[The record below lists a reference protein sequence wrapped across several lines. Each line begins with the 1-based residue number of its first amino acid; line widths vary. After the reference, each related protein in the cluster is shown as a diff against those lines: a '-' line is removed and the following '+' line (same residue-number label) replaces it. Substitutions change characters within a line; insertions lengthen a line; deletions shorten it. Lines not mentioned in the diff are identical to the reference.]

1 MNDLVY
7 SLNGGLVTDQNKIS
21 TISKVDINSIQKLIR
36 NYKQDL
42 ECFGELGFELQKI
55 AKTNKKIY
63 FLNEQQATLLLTY
76 MKNSESV
83 RNAKK
88 VLVFAFYQMK
98 EKLRSLE
105 QEQEKARFKSL
116 SDENQRL
123 NSLNHHQKIGYKS
136 QLKQQKEKYEN
147 KIKALKYDLENKKE
161 LSFKRKL
168 SQKELLELRKIL
180 AKDYNI
186 VCFKE
191 WEMSLFAEKIGK
203 NSVFEVVLNKLEKEL
218 NYWKNYEKYEEKW
231 KKNIKEL
238 KMKLVDKLKKAYD
251 YKKELY
257 KAEKG
262 SSSKEYHIENAEI
275 FQDFIELEL
284 LQCEDIERRYF
295 LMQIYRYGYQNIRS
309 LNSKLAFKAKL
320 DNDDINF
327 IKILKEANILHALNE
342 IYTTKE
348 VKKIAKD

>member
-21 TISKVDINSIQKLIR
+21 TISKVDINSIQRLIR

-63 FLNEQQATLLLTY
+63 YLNEQQATLLLTY

-105 QEQEKARFKSL
+105 QEQEKARFKTL
-116 SDENQRL
+116 SDENIRL

-136 QLKQQKEKYEN
+136 QLAQQKEKYEN
-147 KIKALKYDLENKKE
+147 KIKALQYDLEHKKE

-168 SQKELLELRKIL
+168 SKEELLELRKIL
-180 AKDYNI
+180 ARDYGMI
-186 VCFKE
+186 CIKE
-191 WEMSLFAEKIGK
+191 WEFEFLAEKIALESTK
-203 NSVFEVVLNKLEKEL
+203 MTTWDAVVKKLKQSL
-218 NYWKNYEKYEEKW
+218 DYWQNYEEYEEKW
-231 KKNIKEL
+231 KKIL
-238 KMKLVDKLKKAYD
+238 
-251 YKKELY
+251 
-257 KAEKG
+257 
-262 SSSKEYHIENAEI
+262 
-275 FQDFIELEL
+275 
-284 LQCEDIERRYF
+284 RR
-295 LMQIYRYGYQNIRS
+295 
-309 LNSKLAFKAKL
+309 
-320 DNDDINF
+320 
-327 IKILKEANILHALNE
+327 
-342 IYTTKE
+342 
-348 VKKIAKD
+348 

>member
-21 TISKVDINSIQKLIR
+21 TISKVDINSIQRLIR

-63 FLNEQQATLLLTY
+63 YLNEQQATLLLTY

-116 SDENQRL
+116 SDENLRL

-136 QLKQQKEKYEN
+136 QLAQQKEKYEN
-147 KIKALKYDLENKKE
+147 KIKALQYDLENKKE

-168 SQKELLELRKIL
+168 SKEELLELRKIL
-180 AKDYNI
+180 ARDYGI
-186 VCFKE
+186 LCIKE
-191 WEMSLFAEKIGK
+191 WEMSLVAEKIGK
-203 NSVFEVVLNKLEKEL
+203 NLVFETVLNKLEKEL
-218 NYWKNYEKYEEKW
+218 NYWQNYEEYEEKW
-231 KKNIKEL
+231 
-238 KMKLVDKLKKAYD
+238 
-251 YKKELY
+251 
-257 KAEKG
+257 
-262 SSSKEYHIENAEI
+262 
-275 FQDFIELEL
+275 
-284 LQCEDIERRYF
+284 R
-295 LMQIYRYGYQNIRS
+295 
-309 LNSKLAFKAKL
+309 
-320 DNDDINF
+320 
-327 IKILKEANILHALNE
+327 KILRR
-342 IYTTKE
+342 
-348 VKKIAKD
+348 

>member
-21 TISKVDINSIQKLIR
+21 TISKVDINSIQRLIR

-116 SDENQRL
+116 SDENLRL

-136 QLKQQKEKYEN
+136 QLAQQKEKYEN
-147 KIKALKYDLENKKE
+147 KIKALQYDLENKKE

-168 SQKELLELRKIL
+168 SKEELLELRKIL
-180 AKDYNI
+180 AKDYNMLCI
-186 VCFKE
+186 KE
-191 WEMSLFAEKIGK
+191 WEFEFLAEKIALE
-203 NSVFEVVLNKLEKEL
+203 STRITTWDAVVKKLKQSL
-218 NYWKNYEKYEEKW
+218 DYWQNYEEYEEKW
-231 KKNIKEL
+231 
-238 KMKLVDKLKKAYD
+238 
-251 YKKELY
+251 
-257 KAEKG
+257 
-262 SSSKEYHIENAEI
+262 
-275 FQDFIELEL
+275 
-284 LQCEDIERRYF
+284 R
-295 LMQIYRYGYQNIRS
+295 
-309 LNSKLAFKAKL
+309 
-320 DNDDINF
+320 
-327 IKILKEANILHALNE
+327 KILRR
-342 IYTTKE
+342 
-348 VKKIAKD
+348 

>member
-21 TISKVDINSIQKLIR
+21 TISKVDINSIQRLIR

-63 FLNEQQATLLLTY
+63 YLNEQQATLLLTY

-105 QEQEKARFKSL
+105 QEQEKARFKTL

-136 QLKQQKEKYEN
+136 QLAQQKEKYEN
-147 KIKALKYDLENKKE
+147 KIKALKYDLEHKNE

-168 SQKELLELRKIL
+168 SDEELLELRKIL
-180 AKDYNI
+180 ARDYGI
-186 VCFKE
+186 LCIKE
-191 WEMSLFAEKIGK
+191 WEMSLVAEKIGK
-203 NSVFEVVLNKLEKEL
+203 DTVFEAVLNKLEKEL
-218 NYWKNYEKYEEKW
+218 KYWQNYEEYEEKW
-231 KKNIKEL
+231 KKIL
-238 KMKLVDKLKKAYD
+238 
-251 YKKELY
+251 
-257 KAEKG
+257 
-262 SSSKEYHIENAEI
+262 
-275 FQDFIELEL
+275 
-284 LQCEDIERRYF
+284 RR
-295 LMQIYRYGYQNIRS
+295 
-309 LNSKLAFKAKL
+309 
-320 DNDDINF
+320 
-327 IKILKEANILHALNE
+327 
-342 IYTTKE
+342 
-348 VKKIAKD
+348 

>member
-21 TISKVDINSIQKLIR
+21 TISKVDINSIQRLIR

-63 FLNEQQATLLLTY
+63 YLNEQQATLLLTY

-105 QEQEKARFKSL
+105 QEQEKARFKTL
-116 SDENQRL
+116 SDENLRL

-136 QLKQQKEKYEN
+136 QLAQQKEKYEN
-147 KIKALKYDLENKKE
+147 KIKALQYDLEKKKE

-168 SQKELLELRKIL
+168 SKEELLELRKIL
-180 AKDYNI
+180 ARDYGMI
-186 VCFKE
+186 CIKE
-191 WEMSLFAEKIGK
+191 WEFEFLAEKIALESTK
-203 NSVFEVVLNKLEKEL
+203 MTTWDAVVKKLKQSL
-218 NYWKNYEKYEEKW
+218 DYWQNYEEYEEKW
-231 KKNIKEL
+231 
-238 KMKLVDKLKKAYD
+238 
-251 YKKELY
+251 
-257 KAEKG
+257 
-262 SSSKEYHIENAEI
+262 
-275 FQDFIELEL
+275 
-284 LQCEDIERRYF
+284 R
-295 LMQIYRYGYQNIRS
+295 
-309 LNSKLAFKAKL
+309 
-320 DNDDINF
+320 
-327 IKILKEANILHALNE
+327 KILRSENE
-342 IYTTKE
+342 TKRF
-348 VKKIAKD
+348 

>member
-21 TISKVDINSIQKLIR
+21 TISKVDINSIQRLIR

-63 FLNEQQATLLLTY
+63 YLNEQQATLLLTY

-123 NSLNHHQKIGYKS
+123 NSLNHNQKLGYKS

-147 KIKALKYDLENKKE
+147 KIKALKYDLEHKKE

-168 SQKELLELRKIL
+168 SKEELLELRKIL
-180 AKDYNI
+180 ARDYGMI
-186 VCFKE
+186 CIKE
-191 WEMSLFAEKIGK
+191 WEFEFLAE
-203 NSVFEVVLNKLEKEL
+203 
-218 NYWKNYEKYEEKW
+218 
-231 KKNIKEL
+231 
-238 KMKLVDKLKKAYD
+238 
-251 YKKELY
+251 
-257 KAEKG
+257 
-262 SSSKEYHIENAEI
+262 
-275 FQDFIELEL
+275 
-284 LQCEDIERRYF
+284 
-295 LMQIYRYGYQNIRS
+295 
-309 LNSKLAFKAKL
+309 
-320 DNDDINF
+320 
-327 IKILKEANILHALNE
+327 
-342 IYTTKE
+342 
-348 VKKIAKD
+348 

>member
-21 TISKVDINSIQKLIR
+21 TISKVDINSIQRLIR

-63 FLNEQQATLLLTY
+63 YLNEQQATLLLTY

-105 QEQEKARFKSL
+105 QEQEKARFKTL
-116 SDENQRL
+116 SDENLRL

-136 QLKQQKEKYEN
+136 QLAQQKEKYEN
-147 KIKALKYDLENKKE
+147 KIKALQYDLEKKKE

-180 AKDYNI
+180 ARDYGI
-186 VCFKE
+186 LCIKE
-191 WEMSLFAEKIGK
+191 WEMSLVAEKIGK
-203 NSVFEVVLNKLEKEL
+203 DTVFEAVLNKLEKEL
-218 NYWKNYEKYEEKW
+218 KYWKNYDEFEEKW
-231 KKNIKEL
+231 
-238 KMKLVDKLKKAYD
+238 
-251 YKKELY
+251 
-257 KAEKG
+257 
-262 SSSKEYHIENAEI
+262 
-275 FQDFIELEL
+275 
-284 LQCEDIERRYF
+284 R
-295 LMQIYRYGYQNIRS
+295 
-309 LNSKLAFKAKL
+309 
-320 DNDDINF
+320 
-327 IKILKEANILHALNE
+327 KILRR
-342 IYTTKE
+342 
-348 VKKIAKD
+348 

>member
-21 TISKVDINSIQKLIR
+21 TISKVDINSIQRLIR

-63 FLNEQQATLLLTY
+63 YLNEQQATLLLTY

-105 QEQEKARFKSL
+105 QEQEKARFKTL
-116 SDENQRL
+116 SDENLRL

-136 QLKQQKEKYEN
+136 QLAQQKEKYEN
-147 KIKALKYDLENKKE
+147 KIKALKYDLEHKKE

-180 AKDYNI
+180 ARDYGI
-186 VCFKE
+186 LCIKE
-191 WEMSLFAEKIGK
+191 WEMSLVAEKIGK
-203 NSVFEVVLNKLEKEL
+203 DTVFEAVVKKLEKEL
-218 NYWKNYEKYEEKW
+218 DYWKNYEKYEEKW
-231 KKNIKEL
+231 
-238 KMKLVDKLKKAYD
+238 
-251 YKKELY
+251 
-257 KAEKG
+257 
-262 SSSKEYHIENAEI
+262 
-275 FQDFIELEL
+275 
-284 LQCEDIERRYF
+284 R
-295 LMQIYRYGYQNIRS
+295 
-309 LNSKLAFKAKL
+309 
-320 DNDDINF
+320 
-327 IKILKEANILHALNE
+327 KILRR
-342 IYTTKE
+342 
-348 VKKIAKD
+348 

>member
-21 TISKVDINSIQKLIR
+21 TISKVDINSIQRLIR

-105 QEQEKARFKSL
+105 QEQEKARFKTL
-116 SDENQRL
+116 SDENLRL
-123 NSLNHHQKIGYKS
+123 NFLNHHQKIGYKS

-147 KIKALKYDLENKKE
+147 KIKALQYDLEHKNE

-168 SQKELLELRKIL
+168 SKEELLELRKIL
-180 AKDYNI
+180 ARDYGMI
-186 VCFKE
+186 CIKE
-191 WEMSLFAEKIGK
+191 WEMSLVAEKIGK
-203 NSVFEVVLNKLEKEL
+203 NLVFEAVLNKLEKEL
-218 NYWKNYEKYEEKW
+218 NYWQNYEEYEEKW
-231 KKNIKEL
+231 
-238 KMKLVDKLKKAYD
+238 
-251 YKKELY
+251 
-257 KAEKG
+257 
-262 SSSKEYHIENAEI
+262 
-275 FQDFIELEL
+275 
-284 LQCEDIERRYF
+284 R
-295 LMQIYRYGYQNIRS
+295 
-309 LNSKLAFKAKL
+309 
-320 DNDDINF
+320 
-327 IKILKEANILHALNE
+327 KILRR
-342 IYTTKE
+342 
-348 VKKIAKD
+348 